1 MLKKAKRKGTAVP
14 EWIVVLGLIVLLAA
28 PIAYAILNNSNA
40 EGDSA
45 ATAVDSLDVPSTIP

>member
-40 EGDSA
+40 EGNSA
-45 ATAVDSLDVPSTIP
+45 ADAVDSLDVPSTIP